1 MTFELESFT
10 EVHVHDVRTLTSKDR
25 KPDELPGA
33 QLLVS
38 ALLPAEYL
46 SMLDPSL
53 TTWLFRKA
61 SSAAQGKLEGMEG
74 HELTEAGKHVPRMP
88 WAYEQTGVFCEI
100 DRGLGDKKSNI
111 ELEDCKMHRVSLQP
125 QQSGGARLQWTV
137 DAPSLSDAT
146 RGKLSGLK
154 STKIKLKL
162 LAPTVDDGQTR
173 IDDDPPPAGKPEP
186 KPQEAWP
193 FPDPDKRKQQSA
205 ADAFAAN
212 EKAGKNK
219 PASQVPQQPRQRR
232 ASANRPSLKAPVE

>member
-1 MTFELESFT
+1 MTFELTAFT

-61 SSAAQGKLEGMEG
+61 GAGAQGKLEGMDG

-125 QQSGGARLQWTV
+125 QQSGGARMQWTV
-137 DAPSLSDAT
+137 DAPSLTDAT

-162 LAPTVDDGQTR
+162 LAPTVDDGQTDVE
-173 IDDDPPPAGKPEP
+173 DDDATKNKKLKPH
-186 KPQEAWP
+186 EAWP
-193 FPDPDKRKQQSA
+193 FPKDQDTKTPAQT
-205 ADAFAAN
+205 ADEAFAAN
-212 EKAGKNK
+212 EAAGKNK
-219 PASQVPQQPRQRR
+219 PASEVAQPARKR
-232 ASANRPSLKAPVE
+232 ANANRPSLNVVE